1 VTRDRTLRVEATAT
15 VAFLLLA
22 PLLSP
27 IVRPADPQARSPS
40 EYEVK
45 AAFVYN
51 FARFIEWPP
60 EAYPDGVAGLVA
72 PLLGDDPFPGVPGEV
87 LRGKSAQG
95 RALATRRLRW
105 GQDVQGCHI
114 LYVSPSERARL
125 GQILENVRGQ
135 SILTIGDTDGFAQL
149 GGIVNFVLE
158 DGKVRFEINPESAG
172 RARLRIS
179 SRLLTL
185 ARIIR

>member
-1 VTRDRTLRVEATAT
+1 M
-15 VAFLLLA
+15 
-22 PLLSP
+22 
-27 IVRPADPQARSPS
+27 
-40 EYEVK
+40 
-45 AAFVYN
+45 
-51 FARFIEWPP
+51 
-60 EAYPDGVAGLVA
+60 
-72 PLLGDDPFPGVPGEV
+72 
-87 LRGKSAQG
+87 
-95 RALATRRLRW
+95 
-105 GQDVQGCHI
+105 
-114 LYVSPSERARL
+114 SPSERARL